1 MDNCAGPLMA
11 YKNVEITQKL
21 LPLSSIY
28 QLEIDSGRYVLVNM
42 AQQGDRIVPNG
53 HYLFAVLS
61 SAFTSSGEM
70 WIPPDRISSV
80 SVDEENI
87 MRVIPAPTQP
97 PEHPGDGIGHTSM
110 TRINGVAT
118 RSPAVRRVFYAGELH
133 FCHGQLMSWT
143 NKSGHYRPARPAM
156 GILLPAAVRRLL
168 PLSLYRVYSA

>member
-1 MDNCAGPLMA
+1 MDNYAGPLMA
-11 YKNVEITQKL
+11 YKSVEITQKL
-21 LPLSSIY
+21 LPPSSIY

-42 AQQGDRIVPNG
+42 EKQRDKIVPHG

-61 SAFTSSGEM
+61 SAFTCSGEM
-70 WIPPDRISSV
+70 WNPPARISSV
-80 SVDEENI
+80 DEEDI

-133 FCHGQLMSWT
+133 FIYGQLISWT
-143 NKSGHYRPARPAM
+143 NKSGHYRPASATTM

-168 PLSLYRVYSA
+168 PLELYREYSA